1 LKKRRKKLRKIPLFV
16 PDNPPD
22 GLLSKNPQFFFEK
35 NYNED
40 DEMIFDD
47 TEMFFLIYNTVDI
60 CGHYIF
66 FVGTM

>member
-1 LKKRRKKLRKIPLFV
+1 V